1 MNKITFWSNMYQKIN
16 FKKDTV
22 VEAQDY
28 LCDSC
33 FRMELDGRSLN
44 DLGLQWGFGVTDP
57 TSQTSNMCNECFKLE
72 LDENNFSLGKTS
84 ELSCMQCGSQIEKSN
99 NLLSSIK
106 GVCNHCFL
114 VVANKDHSCI
124 RCDPSFPIPQ
134 EARNE

>member
-1 MNKITFWSNMYQKIN
+1 
-16 FKKDTV
+16 
-22 VEAQDY
+22 
-28 LCDSC
+28 
-33 FRMELDGRSLN
+33 MELDGRSLN

-72 LDENNFSLGKTS
+72 LDENNLALAKTS
-84 ELSCMQCGSQIEKSN
+84 ELSCMQCGIRVESEN

-134 EARNE
+134 EARDE

>member
-1 MNKITFWSNMYQKIN
+1 MYQKIN

-33 FRMELDGRSLN
+33 FRIELDGRSLN

-72 LDENNFSLGKTS
+72 LDENNFSLAKTS
-84 ELSCMQCGSQIEKSN
+84 ELSCMQCGIRVERQN

-134 EARNE
+134 EARDE

>member
-1 MNKITFWSNMYQKIN
+1 MYQKIN
-16 FKKDTV
+16 FKKDAV
-22 VEAQDY
+22 VETQDH

-72 LDENNFSLGKTS
+72 LDENNFSLAKTS
-84 ELSCMQCGSQIEKSN
+84 ELSCMQCGIRVERQN

-134 EARNE
+134 EARDE

>member
-1 MNKITFWSNMYQKIN
+1 MYQKIN

-22 VEAQDY
+22 VETQDY

-72 LDENNFSLGKTS
+72 LDEYNFSLVKTS
-84 ELSCMQCGSQIEKSN
+84 ELSCMQCGIRVESEN

-124 RCDPSFPIPQ
+124 RCDSSFPIPQ
-134 EARNE
+134 EARDE

>member
-1 MNKITFWSNMYQKIN
+1 MYQKIN
-16 FKKDTV
+16 FKKDAV
-22 VEAQDY
+22 VETQDY

-72 LDENNFSLGKTS
+72 LDENNLSLDKTS
-84 ELSCMQCGSQIEKSN
+84 ELSCMQCGIRVERQN

-134 EARNE
+134 EARDE

>member
-33 FRMELDGRSLN
+33 FRIELDDRSLN

-72 LDENNFSLGKTS
+72 LDENNLALVKTS
-84 ELSCMQCGSQIEKSN
+84 ELSCMQCGIRVEREN

>member
-1 MNKITFWSNMYQKIN
+1 LNKITFWSNMYQKIN

-33 FRMELDGRSLN
+33 FRIELDDRSLN

-57 TSQTSNMCNECFKLE
+57 TSQASNMCNECFKLE
-72 LDENNFSLGKTS
+72 LDENNLALAKTS
-84 ELSCMQCGSQIEKSN
+84 ELSCMQCGIRVEREN

>member
-22 VEAQDY
+22 VETQDH

-44 DLGLQWGFGVTDP
+44 DLGLQWGFGVVDP
-57 TSQTSNMCNECFKLE
+57 TSQTSNIALA
-72 LDENNFSLGKTS
+72 KTS
-84 ELSCMQCGSQIEKSN
+84 ELSCMQCGIRVEREN
-99 NLLSSIK
+99 NLFSSIK

-134 EARNE
+134 EARDE

>member
-16 FKKDTV
+16 FKKDAV
-22 VEAQDY
+22 VETQDY

-33 FRMELDGRSLN
+33 FRIELEGSSLN

-72 LDENNFSLGKTS
+72 LDENNLSLDKTS
-84 ELSCMQCGSQIEKSN
+84 ELSCMQCGIRVESEN

-134 EARNE
+134 EARDE

>member
-22 VEAQDY
+22 VETQDH

-44 DLGLQWGFGVTDP
+44 DLGLQWGFGVVDP
-57 TSQTSNMCNECFKLE
+57 TSQTSNIALA
-72 LDENNFSLGKTS
+72 KTS
-84 ELSCMQCGSQIEKSN
+84 ELSCMQCGIRVESEN

-134 EARNE
+134 EARDE

>member
-22 VEAQDY
+22 VESQDH

-44 DLGLQWGFGVTDP
+44 DLGLQWGFGVVDT

-72 LDENNFSLGKTS
+72 LDENNFSLAKTS
-84 ELSCMQCGSQIEKSN
+84 ELSCMQCGIRVEREN

-106 GVCNHCFL
+106 GVCNQCFL

-134 EARNE
+134 EARDE

>member
-1 MNKITFWSNMYQKIN
+1 MYQKIN

-22 VEAQDY
+22 VETQDY

-72 LDENNFSLGKTS
+72 LDENNLSLDKTS
-84 ELSCMQCGSQIEKSN
+84 ELSCMQCGIRVERQN

-134 EARNE
+134 EARDE

>member
-16 FKKDTV
+16 FKKDAV
-22 VEAQDY
+22 VETQDY

-72 LDENNFSLGKTS
+72 LDENNLSLDKTS
-84 ELSCMQCGSQIEKSN
+84 ELSCMQCGIRVEREN

-134 EARNE
+134 ETRDE

>member
-1 MNKITFWSNMYQKIN
+1 MYQKIN

-22 VEAQDY
+22 IETQDH

-44 DLGLQWGFGVTDP
+44 DLGLQWGFGVVDP

-72 LDENNFSLGKTS
+72 LDENNLALAKTS
-84 ELSCMQCGSQIEKSN
+84 ELSCMQCGIRVEREN
-99 NLLSSIK
+99 NLFSSIK

>member
-16 FKKDTV
+16 FKKDAV
-22 VEAQDY
+22 VETQDY

-33 FRMELDGRSLN
+33 FRMELEGRSLN

-72 LDENNFSLGKTS
+72 LDENNLSLDKTS
-84 ELSCMQCGSQIEKSN
+84 ELSCMQCGIRVESEN

-134 EARNE
+134 EARDE

>member
-33 FRMELDGRSLN
+33 FRIELDDRSLN

-57 TSQTSNMCNECFKLE
+57 TSQASNMCNECFKLE
-72 LDENNFSLGKTS
+72 LDENNLALAKTS
-84 ELSCMQCGSQIEKSN
+84 ELSCMQCGIRVERQN

-134 EARNE
+134 EARDE

>member
-22 VEAQDY
+22 VEAQDH

-72 LDENNFSLGKTS
+72 LDENNLSLDKTS
-84 ELSCMQCGSQIEKSN
+84 ELSCMQCGIRVESEN

-134 EARNE
+134 ETRDE

>member
-22 VEAQDY
+22 IETQDH

-44 DLGLQWGFGVTDP
+44 DLGLQWGFGVVDP
-57 TSQTSNMCNECFKLE
+57 TSQTSNIALA
-72 LDENNFSLGKTS
+72 KTS
-84 ELSCMQCGSQIEKSN
+84 ELSCMQCGIRVEREN
-99 NLLSSIK
+99 NLFSSIK

-134 EARNE
+134 EARDE

>member
-1 MNKITFWSNMYQKIN
+1 MNKIAFWSNMYQKIN
-16 FKKDTV
+16 FKKDAV
-22 VEAQDY
+22 VETQDY

-72 LDENNFSLGKTS
+72 LDENNLSLDKTS
-84 ELSCMQCGSQIEKSN
+84 ELSCMQCGIRVERQN

-134 EARNE
+134 EARDE

>member
-1 MNKITFWSNMYQKIN
+1 LNKITFWSNMYQKIN

-22 VEAQDY
+22 VETQDH

-44 DLGLQWGFGVTDP
+44 DLGLQWGFGVVDP
-57 TSQTSNMCNECFKLE
+57 TSQTSNIALA
-72 LDENNFSLGKTS
+72 KTS
-84 ELSCMQCGSQIEKSN
+84 ELSCMQCGIRVEREN
-99 NLLSSIK
+99 NLFSSIK

-134 EARNE
+134 EARDE

>member
-22 VEAQDY
+22 IETQDH

-57 TSQTSNMCNECFKLE
+57 TSQTSNIALA
-72 LDENNFSLGKTS
+72 KTS
-84 ELSCMQCGSQIEKSN
+84 ELSCMQCGIRVEREN
-99 NLLSSIK
+99 NLFSSIK

-134 EARNE
+134 EARDE

>member
-1 MNKITFWSNMYQKIN
+1 LNKITFWSNMYQKIN

-22 VEAQDY
+22 IETQDH

-44 DLGLQWGFGVTDP
+44 DLGLQWGFGVVDP
-57 TSQTSNMCNECFKLE
+57 TSQTSNIALA
-72 LDENNFSLGKTS
+72 KTS
-84 ELSCMQCGSQIEKSN
+84 ELSCMQCGIRVEREN
-99 NLLSSIK
+99 NLFSSIK

-134 EARNE
+134 EARDE

>member
-22 VEAQDY
+22 VETQDH

-44 DLGLQWGFGVTDP
+44 DLGLQWGFGVVDP
-57 TSQTSNMCNECFKLE
+57 TSQTSNIALA
-72 LDENNFSLGKTS
+72 KTS
-84 ELSCMQCGSQIEKSN
+84 ELSCMQCGIRVERQN

-114 VVANKDHSCI
+114 VAANKDHSCI

-134 EARNE
+134 EARDE

>member
-16 FKKDTV
+16 FKKDAV
-22 VEAQDY
+22 VETQDY

-33 FRMELDGRSLN
+33 FRMELEGRSLN

-72 LDENNFSLGKTS
+72 LDENNLSLDKTS
-84 ELSCMQCGSQIEKSN
+84 ELSCMQCGIRVESEN

>member
-1 MNKITFWSNMYQKIN
+1 MNKIAFWSNMYQKIN

-22 VEAQDY
+22 VETQDY

-33 FRMELDGRSLN
+33 FRMELEGRSLN

-72 LDENNFSLGKTS
+72 LDENNFSLAKTS
-84 ELSCMQCGSQIEKSN
+84 ELSCMQCGIRVERQN

-134 EARNE
+134 EARDE

>member
-22 VEAQDY
+22 VETQDH

-44 DLGLQWGFGVTDP
+44 DLGLQWGFGVVDP
-57 TSQTSNMCNECFKLE
+57 TSQTSNIALA
-72 LDENNFSLGKTS
+72 KTS
-84 ELSCMQCGSQIEKSN
+84 ELSCMQCGIRVERQN

-134 EARNE
+134 EARDE

>member
-1 MNKITFWSNMYQKIN
+1 MNKIAFWSNMYQKIN

-22 VEAQDY
+22 VEAQDH

-72 LDENNFSLGKTS
+72 LDENNLALVKTS
-84 ELSCMQCGSQIEKSN
+84 ELSCMQCGIRVESEN

-134 EARNE
+134 EARDE

>member
-1 MNKITFWSNMYQKIN
+1 MNKIAFWSNMYQKIN

-22 VEAQDY
+22 VEARDY

-33 FRMELDGRSLN
+33 FRIELDDRSLN

-72 LDENNFSLGKTS
+72 LDENNLALVKTS
-84 ELSCMQCGSQIEKSN
+84 ELSCMQCGIRVESEN

-114 VVANKDHSCI
+114 VVANKDHRCI
-124 RCDPSFPIPQ
+124 RCDPTFPVPQ
-134 EARNE
+134 EAKNE

>member
-1 MNKITFWSNMYQKIN
+1 MNKIAFWSNMYQKIN
-16 FKKDTV
+16 FKKDAV
-22 VEAQDY
+22 VETQDY

-33 FRMELDGRSLN
+33 FRMELEGRSLN

-72 LDENNFSLGKTS
+72 LDENNFSLDKTS
-84 ELSCMQCGSQIEKSN
+84 ELSCMQCGIRVEREN
-99 NLLSSIK
+99 NLFSSIK

-134 EARNE
+134 EARDE

>member
-22 VEAQDY
+22 VETQDH

-57 TSQTSNMCNECFKLE
+57 TSQASNMCNECFKLE
-72 LDENNFSLGKTS
+72 LDENNLALAKTS
-84 ELSCMQCGSQIEKSN
+84 ELSCMQCGIRVEREN

>member
-22 VEAQDY
+22 VETQDY

-33 FRMELDGRSLN
+33 FRMELEGRSLN

-72 LDENNFSLGKTS
+72 LDENNLSLDKTS
-84 ELSCMQCGSQIEKSN
+84 ELSCMQCGIRVERQN

-134 EARNE
+134 EARDE

>member
-33 FRMELDGRSLN
+33 FRMELDGISLN

-72 LDENNFSLGKTS
+72 LDENNFSLAKTS
-84 ELSCMQCGSQIEKSN
+84 ELSCMQCGIRVERQN

-134 EARNE
+134 EARDE